1 MELNTMELNTMSW
14 NTMEL
19 KHIET
24 LMSHNNRNVTKRRG
38 QRESFIIASAEGTV
52 RL

>member
-1 MELNTMELNTMSW
+1 MTIEAAMGLSIVIT
-14 NTMEL
+14 
-19 KHIET
+19 IET
-24 LMSHNNRNVTKRRG
+24 LMSHNNRNGTKRRG